1 MSMPTIEA
9 APDCLSADARLPHR
23 RGSYLPLLGIVVIAF
38 ILRLFCVVFLTGT
51 IDTEGAEYARI
62 AENLVS
68 GSGYRGIATPGK
80 ELMFPPLF
88 PFLIAATSAL
98 TRNVELAG
106 RLVSVWMGTLLVLP
120 IYFIGRHLYNRKA
133 AYLAAALI
141 ACHPLL
147 VNFSATVYCETTY
160 LTLLLTAVYWSFRA
174 LRLRTARTFILAGGS
189 FGLTYLTRP
198 EAVIYL
204 VFALALTLVYVSR
217 TCRQDLSKAALRA
230 IWLPLAFLVFAAPY
244 ILWLHAETGQ
254 WRLEGKSPLN
264 YTTAWETLQG
274 RDPYD
279 AQYGVDSDLTE
290 RGVWIQANLST
301 IRSARF
307 QPRDVARY
315 CFAKSKAILDYS
327 KDYLANGTIFGSPM
341 LFAFAVLGLFRRPWH
356 REAAANHL
364 FLLMLLFVATVALFG
379 IYYLSIRFLLVF
391 LPVLILWASNGIL
404 ELARW
409 GQSSFRLAFRGRS
422 KFRWAEPAAAGLI
435 GALIPLGA
443 LTAVGNVYELRAFNG
458 NSRTVQDAAEWLDA
472 YAPGPKT
479 VMDTS
484 TIVAFHAAATFVP
497 FPYCNS
503 DVALRYADKRKVDFV
518 ILRDGDLRSRPY
530 LEDWMESGI
539 PSGRA
544 NLIYSTRSPA
554 LGRIRIYRWNP
565 PGATATPAP
574 PRLNSVTD

>member
-1 MSMPTIEA
+1 
-9 APDCLSADARLPHR
+9 
-23 RGSYLPLLGIVVIAF
+23 
-38 ILRLFCVVFLTGT
+38 
-51 IDTEGAEYARI
+51 
-62 AENLVS
+62 
-68 GSGYRGIATPGK
+68 
-80 ELMFPPLF
+80 MFPPLF

-98 TRNVELAG
+98 TRNVEIAG

-174 LRLRTARTFILAGGS
+174 LRLRTARTFILAGVS

-301 IRSARF
+301 IRRPVSNRGTSRVIVSPNRRPSWTTQRTTWLTAPSSAR
-307 QPRDVARY
+307 RCCSLSLCSDY
-315 CFAKSKAILDYS
+315 FAGP
-327 KDYLANGTIFGSPM
+327 GT
-341 LFAFAVLGLFRRPWH
+341 AK
-356 REAAANHL
+356 
-364 FLLMLLFVATVALFG
+364 LLPTTC
-379 IYYLSIRFLLVF
+379 
-391 LPVLILWASNGIL
+391 
-404 ELARW
+404 
-409 GQSSFRLAFRGRS
+409 SF
-422 KFRWAEPAAAGLI
+422 
-435 GALIPLGA
+435 
-443 LTAVGNVYELRAFNG
+443 
-458 NSRTVQDAAEWLDA
+458 
-472 YAPGPKT
+472 
-479 VMDTS
+479 
-484 TIVAFHAAATFVP
+484 
-497 FPYCNS
+497 
-503 DVALRYADKRKVDFV
+503 
-518 ILRDGDLRSRPY
+518 
-530 LEDWMESGI
+530 
-539 PSGRA
+539 
-544 NLIYSTRSPA
+544 
-554 LGRIRIYRWNP
+554 
-565 PGATATPAP
+565 
-574 PRLNSVTD
+574 